1 MMHDKTRAYLRADL
15 EDKLVKAMDAARAA
29 TAPAEI
35 SRALQLVREIS
46 TYLEDL
52 LTFQVNVPP
61 VKEVASPPTREQ
73 NLAMKLFLKVVENA
87 DTVRA
92 LETKL
97 SKGAGAGTDMHKLVV
112 NVVQF
117 IDYAKRPEPGARSPL
132 DKVLNGAVDHVNNL
146 QRTGEEI
153 AAQLGGK

>member
-35 SRALQLVREIS
+35 SRALQLVRELS

-52 LTFQVNVPP
+52 LTFQMD
-61 VKEVASPPTREQ
+61 VKEVAVPPTREQ
-73 NLAMKLFLKVVENA
+73 NLAMKLFLKVVDNA

-97 SKGAGAGTDMHKLVV
+97 STGKGAGTDMHKLVA